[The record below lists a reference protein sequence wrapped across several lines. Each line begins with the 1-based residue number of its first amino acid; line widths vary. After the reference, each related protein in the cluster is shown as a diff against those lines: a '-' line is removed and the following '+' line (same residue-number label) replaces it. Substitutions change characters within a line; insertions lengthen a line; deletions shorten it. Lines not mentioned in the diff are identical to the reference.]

1 MKELALLGRLVWVSY
16 RFPRLSS
23 SIIDTL
29 NLYVN
34 GALIENMQV
43 YGHLYNT
50 LCDISAAGSSA
61 GAGTPPG
68 SCSLGVSTY
77 FATQFCG

>member
-1 MKELALLGRLVWVSY
+1 MKELALLGQLIWVSY

-34 GALIENMQV
+34 RTLIKNAQV

-50 LCDISAAGSSA
+50 LCDISAAGGSA
-61 GAGTPPG
+61 GACTHPPP
-68 SCSLGVSTY
+68 
-77 FATQFCG
+77 